1 MNTEE
6 YSGTIYVILLPGV
19 SPFLYTQTFNSAEIE
34 GSKEYTAFIV
44 ATPEESPLI
53 VTELPDEFKETTV
66 VSNVVKF
73 IVPSISSPL
82 ALCKAPVTF
91 FDSPSSISNEPSDS
105 VIYEGLSISSTT
117 LTLIVADTLLFD
129 VLVSVITEE
138 PTALPVMT
146 NSDSEDETSMLALES
161 DTVYPVSVVVVG
173 R

>member
-1 MNTEE
+1 M
-6 YSGTIYVILLPGV
+6 
-19 SPFLYTQTFNSAEIE
+19 
-34 GSKEYTAFIV
+34 
-44 ATPEESPLI
+44 
-53 VTELPDEFKETTV
+53 
-66 VSNVVKF
+66 
-73 IVPSISSPL
+73 
-82 ALCKAPVTF
+82 
-91 FDSPSSISNEPSDS
+91 
-105 VIYEGLSISSTT
+105 IYEGLSISSTT